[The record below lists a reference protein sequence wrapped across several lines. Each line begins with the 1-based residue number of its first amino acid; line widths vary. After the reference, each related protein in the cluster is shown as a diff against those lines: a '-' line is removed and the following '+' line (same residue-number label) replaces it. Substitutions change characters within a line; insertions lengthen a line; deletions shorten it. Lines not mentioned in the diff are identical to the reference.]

1 MLSINARLR
10 PRITALFVHLDN
22 RARGDAHVAQTVF
35 VAPLVARRA
44 PDLRSDPTL
53 VHVGVVQRAERVEAI
68 AEQPEY
74 QLVASRL
81 DAAEVQS
88 ERVERDYA
96 LVLAVEEYPHERA
109 AVLGYPRDQLA
120 VGSIDLLDIVDVAGV
135 EGQRL

>member
-1 MLSINARLR
+1 MRQICG
-10 PRITALFVHLDN
+10 PT
-22 RARGDAHVAQTVF
+22 
-35 VAPLVARRA
+35 
-44 PDLRSDPTL
+44 PTL

-120 VGSIDLLDIVDVAGV
+120 VGSFDFFNIVDIAGV
-135 EGQRL
+135 EGQRLRCNRRIAELFGQSANCALAAGDLDSELAEQIAPLKPLCVYR